1 MAETVKLG
9 DEATADLPEGFKI
22 TELGPLPE
30 DWQVVPLAM
39 VAVIGGSKVNL
50 SPYEPIP
57 FIPMSLIPEDSLYI
71 TNWELRGRKDVRSGI
86 PVREGDLLLAK
97 ITPCLENGKQGI
109 VNGLPNGWAY
119 ASTEVYPIRAL
130 DSLDIEFLALYL
142 KHERVRHNLA
152 SKMEGTTGRQRL
164 PKSVLQ
170 ALPIPL
176 PPVHEQR
183 IIASVLRTVQ
193 RAKEAT
199 KKVLAAARELKKSLM
214 RYLFT
219 YGPVPVEE
227 GARVPLKET
236 EVGLIPTHWD
246 VVRFGDVASFIR
258 GISWRKSDEDP
269 NGVPVVAIPNIKNG
283 RVIFDGLYRIKSK
296 ANSSKRLL
304 SGDILLVGSSGSVD
318 NIGRVAIVNE
328 MPFPEVYFASFLVKV
343 QPTERLDKR
352 YLFLLLSGKVVNFAS
367 CSKRAA
373 DGKYNLQLEALR
385 SSLIPLPSL
394 REQEEIAHLLAAV
407 DLKIQAEEAR
417 IHALDTLFKTLLH
430 LLMTGR
436 VRVKDLSLPE
446 TEGVASGASR
456 E

>member
-1 MAETVKLG
+1 MAETVKLA
-9 DEATADLPEGFKI
+9 DEATADLPEDFNM
-22 TELGPLPE
+22 TELGPLPR
-30 DWQVVPLAM
+30 DW
-39 VAVIGGSKVNL
+39 
-50 SPYEPIP
+50 
-57 FIPMSLIPEDSLYI
+57 
-71 TNWELRGRKDVRSGI
+71 
-86 PVREGDLLLAK
+86 
-97 ITPCLENGKQGI
+97 
-109 VNGLPNGWAY
+109 
-119 ASTEVYPIRAL
+119 
-130 DSLDIEFLALYL
+130 
-142 KHERVRHNLA
+142 
-152 SKMEGTTGRQRL
+152 
-164 PKSVLQ
+164 Q
-170 ALPIPL
+170 ALPLGETARITMGQSPPSSTYNTDGRGLPFLQGKAEFGELFPTPVKWCCAPRKVARQGSVLISVRAPVGDVNLADTDYCIGRGLACIYGNDKLNNDFLFFYLKFAGKFFEGQGAGTIFNSITKDVLQRFMVPL
-176 PPVHEQR
+176 PPLTEQR
-183 IIASVLRTVQ
+183 AIAYVLRCVKS
-193 RAKEAT
+193 AKEAT
-199 KKVLAAARELKKSLM
+199 QNVLAAARELKKSLM